1 MSGKCKFYLKRYIT
15 DVLIINGL
23 CLILKSSWDYLEI
36 MFDGGIQESI
46 SDTVIAF
53 ILITL
58 LWRNIRKWISI
69 RDKTYSD

>member
-36 MFDGGIQESI
+36 MFDRGIQESI

>member
-23 CLILKSSWDYLEI
+23 CLILKLSWDCLEI